1 MTVSDFAL
9 VVFAGVLNGS
19 FAVPMKWMR
28 SWAWEN
34 IWLAWSAIGLL
45 ILPLGLTAI
54 TVPGLVNVYLRSE
67 PMILLAVFCSGLLW
81 GISQVL
87 FGLGIERIGI
97 GLGFAI
103 VISLAAVT
111 GSLVPL
117 LFYTHAENDLLWPRL
132 AAGILVV
139 LAGVG
144 LCSYASTLK
153 GKSAGETSSRSAR
166 LGLFLCVGA
175 GIGGAMINVGM
186 VAGARIASFAAEN
199 GAQQVNQTNAV
210 WLPLLSAGFI
220 ATAAYC
226 ALLLTKRGRWRQFWA
241 PRTTFYWGLALI
253 MALCWFGSV
262 ELYGI
267 GAARLGQA
275 GPVLGWP
282 VFLSSSIVTANV
294 WGAAT
299 GEWRHSAARAKKL
312 MCAGIG
318 VLMTAMFIIA
328 IAHGSFRK

>member
-1 MTVSDFAL
+1 MTGSGFAL

-34 IWLAWSAIGLL
+34 VWLAWSAIGLL
-45 ILPLGLTAI
+45 LLPLGLTVI

-117 LFYTHAENDLLWPRL
+117 LFYTHAENNFLWSRL
-132 AAGILVV
+132 AVGILFV
-139 LAGVG
+139 LAGVT

-153 GKSAGETSSRSAR
+153 GDSGETSIRNAR

-186 VAGARIASFAAEN
+186 VAGARIANFAAEK
-199 GAQQVNQTNAV
+199 GAREVNQTNAV
-210 WLPLLSAGFI
+210 WLPLLFAGFI
-220 ATAAYC
+220 ATAVYC

-267 GAARLGQA
+267 GAAELGQA

-282 VFLSSSIVTANV
+282 VFLSSSIVTANI

-299 GEWRHSAARAKKL
+299 GEWHHSAARAKKL

-318 VLMTAMFIIA
+318 VLMMAMFIIA
-328 IAHGSFRK
+328 IAHGS